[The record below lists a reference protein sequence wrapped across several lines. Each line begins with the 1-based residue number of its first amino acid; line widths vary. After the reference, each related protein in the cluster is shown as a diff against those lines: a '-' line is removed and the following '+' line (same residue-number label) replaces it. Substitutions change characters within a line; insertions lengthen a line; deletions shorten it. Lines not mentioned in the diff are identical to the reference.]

1 MRRENLGS
9 FNTHSRDA
17 GIQAKVVNRVTLDHS
32 TLALRQFK
40 KANLGLARG
49 RGGTGRGAQA
59 PARM

>member
-17 GIQAKVVNRVTLDHS
+17 ATQAKVANRGALDH
-32 TLALRQFK
+32 TALALGQFK

>member
-17 GIQAKVVNRVTLDHS
+17 GTQAKVANRGALDH
-32 TLALRQFK
+32 TALALGQFK

-49 RGGTGRGAQA
+49 RGGTGRGA
-59 PARM
+59 